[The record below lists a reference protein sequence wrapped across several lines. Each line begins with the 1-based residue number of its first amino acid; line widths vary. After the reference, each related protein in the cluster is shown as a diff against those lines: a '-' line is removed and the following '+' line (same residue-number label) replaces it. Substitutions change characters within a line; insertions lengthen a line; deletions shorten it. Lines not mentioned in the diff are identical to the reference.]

1 MMNGETMEDAGE
13 PLQIS
18 FARSQSQPPLEWM
31 LQSSILQQAAIASFP
46 GVVCTN
52 STFQPKKA
60 KTGLQKIFQAQS
72 TSAYKGRRYN
82 PIVRPQSSVQVQQA
96 AQPQRVVLPN
106 QFQQQM
112 IMVPTFK

>member
-1 MMNGETMEDAGE
+1 MFFIRNH
-13 PLQIS
+13 LKH
-18 FARSQSQPPLEWM
+18 
-31 LQSSILQQAAIASFP
+31 
-46 GVVCTN
+46 TN
-52 STFQPKKA
+52 ESYTN
-60 KTGLQKIFQAQS
+60 KIFQAQS

>member
-46 GVVCTN
+46 GVVRSN
-52 STFQPKKA
+52 SRLKPTLTRLKKN
-60 KTGLQKIFQAQS
+60 GL
-72 TSAYKGRRYN
+72 
-82 PIVRPQSSVQVQQA
+82 
-96 AQPQRVVLPN
+96 
-106 QFQQQM
+106 
-112 IMVPTFK
+112 

>member
-46 GVVCTN
+46 GVVR
-52 STFQPKKA
+52 FQVY
-60 KTGLQKIFQAQS
+60 LD
-72 TSAYKGRRYN
+72 
-82 PIVRPQSSVQVQQA
+82 
-96 AQPQRVVLPN
+96 
-106 QFQQQM
+106 
-112 IMVPTFK
+112 